1 MRAGPIDPQ
10 TERPPATAPPGIA
23 VPDRA
28 SDSAGSGTKGVRLEP
43 ADSLLKKL
51 GPGLITGAA
60 DDDPSGIA
68 AYSQAGAQFG
78 YALLWTLFFTYPLMV
93 GIQVVSARIGR
104 VSGYGLAGN
113 IRRHYSPV
121 LLYTLIGSLLI
132 ANTIN
137 IGADLA
143 AMADAL
149 ALLVGGPR
157 HLYIVAIGAL
167 CIVLQV
173 FVSYHRYVR
182 VLKWLTLSLFSYVGV
197 VFAVDVPWAE
207 VFHGTLLPSLS
218 LSADY
223 VTTVVAIFGTTIS
236 PYLFFWQASQECEDL
251 RAVKADKPLHDHPEQ
266 AVRQLR
272 RIKIDTYLGM
282 GLSNVIAF
290 FIMLTTAATL
300 YAHGVKDIASSAQAA
315 EALRPLAGRFAF
327 LLFSMGIIGTGLLAV
342 PVLAGSSAFALA
354 ESFRWRRGLDLSPLR
369 GARFYGV
376 IAVSTLIGIGLGF
389 SHIDPI
395 KALYWA
401 AVINGVISVPIMFT
415 MMRMVANPKLM
426 GGFVATKRLAV
437 LGWLATAVM
446 AVAVAVMFLQL
457 LR

>member
-1 MRAGPIDPQ
+1 VTVSDPAGPGPKDAAP
-10 TERPPATAPPGIA
+10 ERGE
-23 VPDRA
+23 
-28 SDSAGSGTKGVRLEP
+28 SFLE
-43 ADSLLKKL
+43 KL

-78 YALLWTLFFTYPLMV
+78 YSLLWTLFFTYPLMV

-113 IRRHYSPV
+113 IRRHYSPAM
-121 LLYTLIGSLLI
+121 LYGLIGLLLL

-137 IGADLA
+137 IGADIG

-149 ALLVGGPR
+149 ALLIGGPR
-157 HLYIVAIGAL
+157 HAYIVGIGAL

-173 FVSYHRYVR
+173 FISYHRYVR

-197 VFAVDVPWAE
+197 VFAVDVPWAA
-207 VFHGTLLPSLS
+207 VFRGTLMPSFS
-218 LSADY
+218 LDTDY

-272 RIKIDTYLGM
+272 RIKIDTYIGM
-282 GLSNVIAF
+282 GFSNLIAF

-300 YAHGVKDIASSAQAA
+300 YAHGVKDIQSSAQAA

-342 PVLAGSSAFALA
+342 PVLAGASAFALA
-354 ESFRWRRGLDLSPLR
+354 ETFRWRRGLDLTPLR

-376 IAVSTLIGIGLGF
+376 IAVSTLIGVGLGF
-389 SHIDPI
+389 TRIDPI

-415 MMRMVANPKLM
+415 MMRMVDNPEIM
-426 GGFVATKRLAV
+426 GNFVATKRLTV

-446 AVAVAVMFLQL
+446 AIAVAVMFLQML
-457 LR
+457 H

>member
-1 MRAGPIDPQ
+1 M
-10 TERPPATAPPGIA
+10 TSTTAKPNAESIL
-23 VPDRA
+23 R
-28 SDSAGSGTKGVRLEP
+28 
-43 ADSLLKKL
+43 KL

-68 AYSQAGAQFG
+68 AYSQGGAQFG
-78 YALLWTLFFTYPLMV
+78 YSLLWTLFFTYPLMV
-93 GIQVVSARIGR
+93 AIQLVSARIGR

-113 IRRHYSPV
+113 MRRNYPAPM
-121 LLYTLIGSLLI
+121 LYGLIGLLLV

-137 IGADLA
+137 IGADIG

-149 ALLVGGPR
+149 ALLIGGPR
-157 HLYIVAIGAL
+157 HAYIVAIGL
-167 CIVLQV
+167 VCVVLQV
-173 FVSYHRYVR
+173 FISYARYVR

-197 VFAVDVPWAE
+197 VFAVDIPWAD
-207 VFHGTLLPSLS
+207 VLHGVLIPAVSLKPE
-218 LSADY
+218 Y

-251 RAVKADKPLHDHPEQ
+251 RAVKADKPLRNHPNQ
-266 AVRQLR
+266 AMPHMR
-272 RIKIDTYLGM
+272 RMKIDTFIGM
-282 GLSNVIAF
+282 GFSNLIAF

-300 YAHGVKDIASSAQAA
+300 HAHGVTDIQSSAQAA

-342 PVLAGSSAFALA
+342 PVLAGSSAFALS
-354 ESFRWRRGLDLSPLR
+354 ETFRWRRGLDLKPLR

-376 IAVSTLIGIGLGF
+376 IAASTLIGVALGF

-401 AVINGVISVPIMFT
+401 AVVNGVISAPIMAV
-415 MMRMVANPKLM
+415 MMLMSANPKVM
-426 GGFVATKRLAV
+426 GEFVIGTRLKV
-437 LGWLATAVM
+437 LGWGATAVM
-446 AVAVAVMFLQL
+446 AAAVGFMLLQIL
-457 LR
+457 F

>member
-1 MRAGPIDPQ
+1 MTSTTTQPSPESI
-10 TERPPATAPPGIA
+10 
-23 VPDRA
+23 
-28 SDSAGSGTKGVRLEP
+28 LE
-43 ADSLLKKL
+43 KL

-68 AYSQAGAQFG
+68 AYSQGGAQFG
-78 YALLWTLFFTYPLMV
+78 YSLLWTLFFTYPLMV
-93 GIQVVSARIGR
+93 AIQLVSAKIGR

-113 IRRHYSPV
+113 MRRNYPAPM
-121 LLYTLIGSLLI
+121 LYGLIGLLLV

-137 IGADLA
+137 IGADIG

-149 ALLVGGPR
+149 ALLIGGPR
-157 HLYIVAIGAL
+157 HAYIVAIGL
-167 CIVLQV
+167 ICVVLQV
-173 FVSYHRYVR
+173 FISYVKYVR

-197 VFAVDVPWAE
+197 VFAVDIPWAE
-207 VFHGTLLPSLS
+207 VVRGTLIPAVSLR
-218 LSADY
+218 AEY

-251 RAVKADKPLHDHPEQ
+251 RAVKADKPLRHHPDQ
-266 AVRQLR
+266 AIRHMR
-272 RIKIDTYLGM
+272 RMKIDTVIGM
-282 GLSNVIAF
+282 GFSNLIAF

-300 YAHGVKDIASSAQAA
+300 HAHGVTDIQTSAQAA

-327 LLFSMGIIGTGLLAV
+327 FLFSMGIIGTGLLAV

-354 ESFRWRRGLDLSPLR
+354 ETFRWRRGLDLTPLR

-376 IAVSTLIGIGLGF
+376 IAASTLIGVGLGF

-401 AVINGVISVPIMFT
+401 AVLNGVISAPIMAV
-415 MMRMVANPKLM
+415 MMLMAVNPKVM
-426 GGFVATKRLAV
+426 GEFAISTRLKV
-437 LGWLATAVM
+437 LGWVATAVM
-446 AVAVAVMFLQL
+446 AVAVGFMFLQML
-457 LR
+457 F

>member
-1 MRAGPIDPQ
+1 VNLRAVD
-10 TERPPATAPPGIA
+10 RVTAPPPTGKRPGIA
-23 VPDRA
+23 RRQPASNRRGVPPPQD
-28 SDSAGSGTKGVRLEP
+28 DSFLE
-43 ADSLLKKL
+43 KL

-68 AYSQAGAQFG
+68 TYSQGGAQFG
-78 YALLWTLFFTYPLMV
+78 YSLLWTLFLTYPLMV

-113 IRRHYSPV
+113 IRRHYSPA
-121 LLYTLIGSLLI
+121 LLYTLVGLLLL

-137 IGADLA
+137 IGADLG

-149 ALLVGGPR
+149 ALLIGGSR
-157 HLYIVAIGAL
+157 HVYIVVIGAS

-182 VLKWLTLSLFSYVGV
+182 VLKWLTLSLFSYVAV
-197 VFAVDVPWAE
+197 AFAVDVPWAA
-207 VFHGTLLPSLS
+207 VWHGTLLPSV
-218 LSADY
+218 SADPDY
-223 VTTVVAIFGTTIS
+223 VTTVVAILGTTIS

-251 RAVKADKPLHDHPEQ
+251 RSVKADKPLHDHPEQ

-282 GLSNVIAF
+282 GFSNAIAF

-300 YAHGVKDIASSAQAA
+300 YAHGIRDIESSAQAA

-376 IAVSTLIGIGLGF
+376 IAVSTLIGVGLGF

-395 KALYWA
+395 KALYWS

-415 MMRMVANPKLM
+415 MMRMVGNPKVM

-437 LGWLATAVM
+437 LGWIATAVM
-446 AVAVAVMFLQL
+446 AVAVAVMFVEMA
-457 LR
+457 R